1 MLFGDGA
8 AGVFIERSEE
18 ETGLIAEILGSDGA
32 KGMSLTGGYS
42 PVVNVFND
50 GEKNYDIYIK
60 MDGKAIFDFATR
72 KVPKCVKE
80 LMEKA
85 GIDNGDID
93 YVLPHQANSRIV
105 EIISRKLK
113 IPMDK
118 FYINMYNYGNTSS
131 ASIPIALN
139 EMAEKGYLKE
149 GTKLVICGFGAGLTW
164 GAAYLKF

>member
-1 MLFGDGA
+1 
-8 AGVFIERSEE
+8 
-18 ETGLIAEILGSDGA
+18 
-32 KGMSLTGGYS
+32 
-42 PVVNVFND
+42 
-50 GEKNYDIYIK
+50 
-60 MDGKAIFDFATR
+60 
-72 KVPKCVKE
+72 
-80 LMEKA
+80 MEKA